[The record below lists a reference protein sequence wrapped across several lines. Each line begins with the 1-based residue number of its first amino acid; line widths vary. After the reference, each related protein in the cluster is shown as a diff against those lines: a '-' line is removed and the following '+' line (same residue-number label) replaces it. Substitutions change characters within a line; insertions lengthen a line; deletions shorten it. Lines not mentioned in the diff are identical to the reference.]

1 MKFKKLLFHLAYYL
15 VFIALGVALELIVFH
30 VFGDISIHICSIIV
44 IAPMVILRPF
54 FTDWL
59 DKRYAPPI
67 PAELQELHETIARRY
82 AEKLQ
87 LGEEAKKLLGGSYIH
102 RFMRDFEQVVFDFSL
117 YGKAGILT
125 HGTFTRVMTLTLPY
139 SSETHENTL
148 RFINKITLLAEKDK
162 HLIFAGCILAPLKK
176 ETTVCLY
183 YEPKYYFSV
192 CKRLEK
198 LFSSERQGKPCMET
212 AQDKGWTFYQTRLLP
227 PPNELWYLL
236 NIRSSV
242 YLEHQ
247 GFDLS
252 TETEAVIF
260 MTFPN
265 GNRDFLA
272 QAERYGFSLF
282 HETKKDDRTVF
293 ALTRK
298 MCFDTDSL
306 DRMTD
311 FLLYLA
317 GTYHGS
323 FDEYEVFTDD
333 FREEIL
339 EYGI

>member
-1 MKFKKLLFHLAYYL
+1 MKLKKLLFHLAYYL
-15 VFIALGVALELIVFH
+15 FFIAIGVLLELTVFY
-30 VFGDISIHICSIIV
+30 VFGNISIHICSIIV
-44 IAPMVILRPF
+44 IAPTVILHPF

-59 DKRYAPPI
+59 NKRYAPPI
-67 PAELQELHETIARRY
+67 PAELRELHETIARRY

-87 LGEEAKKLLGGSYIH
+87 LGEEAKKLLGGPYIH
-102 RFMRDFEQVVFDFSL
+102 SFMRDFEQIVFDFSL

-125 HGTFTRVMTLTLPY
+125 HGTFTRVMTLKLPY

-162 HLIFAGCILAPLKK
+162 HLIFAGCILAPLQK

-183 YEPKYYFSV
+183 YEPKYYFPV
-192 CKRLEK
+192 RKRLEK
-198 LFSSERQGKPCMET
+198 LFSSERQGKPRMET
-212 AQDKGWTFYQTRLLP
+212 AQDKRWTFYQTRLLP

-247 GFDLS
+247 GLDLS
-252 TETEAVIF
+252 AETEAVIF

-265 GNRDFLA
+265 GSRDFLTQA
-272 QAERYGFSLF
+272 QRYGFSLF
-282 HETKKDDRTVF
+282 HETEKDGHTAF
-293 ALTRK
+293 ALIKK
-298 MCFDTDSL
+298 MRFDANSL

-311 FLLYLA
+311 LLLHIAKTYG
-317 GTYHGS
+317 GT
-323 FDEYEVFTDD
+323 FDQYEVFTDD

>member
-15 VFIALGVALELIVFH
+15 FFILLGVALELISFH
-30 VFGDISIHICSIIV
+30 LCGDISIPICTIIV
-44 IAPMVILRPF
+44 TAPMVILHPF

-67 PAELQELHETIARRY
+67 PAELQEMHETIARRY

-87 LGEEAKKLLGGSYIH
+87 LDEEAKKLLGGPYIH
-102 RFMRDFEQVVFDFSL
+102 SFMRDFEQVVFDFSL

-125 HGTFTRVMTLTLPY
+125 HGTFTRVMMLTLPY
-139 SSETHENTL
+139 SSETHENIL
-148 RFINKITLLAEKDK
+148 RFINKITLLAQKDR
-162 HLIFAGCILAPLKK
+162 HLIFAGCILAPMKK
-176 ETTVCLY
+176 EAEVCLY
-183 YEPKYYFSV
+183 YEPKYYFPV
-192 CKRLEK
+192 RRRLER
-198 LFSSERQGKPCMET
+198 LFTAEKQGEPHMET
-212 AQDKGWTFYQTRLLP
+212 AQDKGWHFYQTRLLP

-252 TETEAVIF
+252 EETEAIVF
-260 MTFPN
+260 MTFPQ
-265 GNRDFLA
+265 GQRDFLT
-272 QAERYGFSLF
+272 QTQRYGFSLF
-282 HETKKDDRTVF
+282 CETEKGNQTAF

-298 MCFDTDSL
+298 MRFDTDSL

-311 FLLYLA
+311 LLLHLTETYG
-317 GTYHGS
+317 GT
-323 FDEYEVFTDD
+323 FDQYEVFTDD